1 MKKKKKNTML
11 GRFMKSVS
19 LIVRQFMEMQA

>member
-11 GRFMKSVS
+11 GRFMKPFS
-19 LIVRQFMEMQA
+19 LIVRQFMEMEP